1 MCFYDEYSAANP
13 MNLVISELSF
23 GPDAFAEMKTNLT
36 TFTEMVPN
44 YFLLLANRNLNRRL
58 RNIVLSITCLDD
70 MVLENGHFLV
80 VRTKPNEDPNLVSNL
95 INVTTTKFMPKVN
108 PDNLLDLEDEHAM
121 LAILIYG
128 ELDMELFHLSGKQVL
143 LPLDKELLKKFDS
156 LIEDAIVLGGQ
167 KSPSGPRQLMKMY
180 LK

>member
-1 MCFYDEYSAANP
+1 MVCFCDNSTSNP
-13 MNLVISELSF
+13 MNLHINELSF
-23 GPDAFAEMKTNLT
+23 GSDAFAEMKTNLT
-36 TFTEMVPN
+36 TFTKMVPN

-70 MVLENGHFLV
+70 MVLENGNFLV
-80 VRTKPNEDPNLVSNL
+80 VRTKLNEDPSLVSNL
-95 INVTTTKFMPKVN
+95 INFTTTTFMPKVN

-128 ELDMELFHLSGKQVL
+128 DLDMELFQLSGKKVL
-143 LPLDKELLKKFDS
+143 LPLDKDLLKKFDS
-156 LIEDAIVLGGQ
+156 MIEDAIVFGGQ
-167 KSPSGPRQLMKMY
+167 KSPSGPRQIMKMY